1 MSHSLVLFL
10 CWFLCFDWSVVL
22 SSARSVLYTVWVVRC
37 DGNSLSGSDFDV
49 WTSSKAL
56 LNLMM
61 LLGGCLSFWSFSM
74 MNFLSVPLVLSSV
87 CSSVLYTVYVWC
99 NGKGLSGSD
108 LDAWTLSKALLNVMM
123 LLGGCQSFWS
133 ISVSFLSGPVVLS
146 SACSVLYTV

>member
-56 LNLMM
+56 LNLMI
-61 LLGGCLSFWSFSM
+61 LLVGCR
-74 MNFLSVPLVLSSV
+74 
-87 CSSVLYTVYVWC
+87 
-99 NGKGLSGSD
+99 
-108 LDAWTLSKALLNVMM
+108 
-123 LLGGCQSFWS
+123 SFWS
-133 ISVSFLSGPVVLS
+133 ISMSFLSIPVVLS